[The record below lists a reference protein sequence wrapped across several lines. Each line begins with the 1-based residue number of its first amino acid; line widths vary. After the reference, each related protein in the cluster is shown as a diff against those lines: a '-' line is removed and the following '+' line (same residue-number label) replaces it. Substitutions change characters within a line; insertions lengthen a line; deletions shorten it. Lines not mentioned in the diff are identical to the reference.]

1 MTIQEQINVDLKGAM
16 LAKNEYKKS
25 ILRVLIGEF
34 NRVGK
39 VVDDAKAQS
48 IIKKMVENATE
59 NGKLAASTG
68 TDHASV
74 HEIAILGE
82 YLPKQ
87 LTTDQ
92 LTMHISQL
100 IEDKGY
106 TSVKD
111 MGKIMGDLKNQF
123 GGQYDGRLASD
134 LIKAR
139 FTGIFNTAS
148 E

>member
-1 MTIQEQINVDLKGAM
+1 MTIQEQINVDLKSAM

-59 NGKLAASTG
+59 NGKLSSKG
-68 TDHASV
+68 ESSLF
-74 HEIAILGE
+74 EIAILNE